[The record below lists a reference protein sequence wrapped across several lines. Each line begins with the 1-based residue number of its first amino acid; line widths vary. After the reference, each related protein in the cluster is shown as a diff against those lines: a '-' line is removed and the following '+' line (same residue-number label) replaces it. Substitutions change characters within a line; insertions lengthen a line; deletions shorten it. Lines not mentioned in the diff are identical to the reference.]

1 MGINKECRKLKGGI
15 NMFRKEN
22 SGIFGNK
29 IISKEFLT
37 LEFKG
42 FYNNSQKEFG
52 EVVVKP
58 DIQGVFLI

>member
-1 MGINKECRKLKGGI
+1 
-15 NMFRKEN
+15 MFRKEN

-42 FYNNSQKEFG
+42 FDNKSKKEFG
-52 EVVVKP
+52 EEVVKP
-58 DIQGVFLI
+58 DIQGAFLI